1 MTKGHTRQFIKSNYS
16 SKPEVQVRELPP
28 KVNTLANGFQILC
41 PFCDP
46 PHPIMVGQ
54 DSACGT
60 TMKVTAVQT
69 IYPARTTKKH
79 NLVCIKCSKGGGEM
93 VKFNNSFVHA
103 ADCAPGTKLITVPPE
118 FSKLAKLIYHLPA
131 WLRKQ
136 VEKLTGFAK
145 EVKEVDAEGKETG
158 VILGYFFYSPDPPP
172 QVIPERPSGTG
183 QSA

>member
-1 MTKGHTRQFIKSNYS
+1 VTKGHTKQFIKRNYS
-16 SKPEVQVRELPP
+16 SKPEVQIRELPP
-28 KVNTLANGFQILC
+28 KVNMLKEGAQILC

-60 TMKVTAVQT
+60 TMKVSAVQT

-79 NLVCIKCSKGGGEM
+79 NLICIKCSKGGGEM

-118 FSKLAKLIYHLPA
+118 FSRLAKFIYHLPK
-131 WLRKQ
+131 WIRTQ
-136 VEKLTGFAK
+136 IEKVTGFAK
-145 EVKEVDAEGKETG
+145 EVKEVSAEGKETG
-158 VILGYFFYSPDPPP
+158 KILGYFFYSPDPPP
-172 QVIPERPSGTG
+172 SAVK
-183 QSA
+183 QST

>member
-1 MTKGHTRQFIKSNYS
+1 M
-16 SKPEVQVRELPP
+16 QVRELPP
-28 KVNTLANGFQILC
+28 KVNMVEHGVQILC

-79 NLVCIKCSKGGGEM
+79 NLVCIKCGKGNGEM
-93 VKFNNSFVHA
+93 VKFNKTFVHA
-103 ADCAPGTKLITVPPE
+103 FDCTPGTKLITVPPE
-118 FSKLAKLIYHLPA
+118 FSKLAKFIFQLPA

-136 VEKLTGFAK
+136 VEKITGFAK
-145 EVKEVDAEGKETG
+145 EVKEVDAQGTDTGK
-158 VILGYFFYSPDPPP
+158 ILGYFFYSPDPPP
-172 QVIPERPSGTG
+172 SGTR
-183 QSA
+183 QSPGERRPNQSPVHRGNT